1 MNFDMFLSYMKSVR
15 WNTTKGKQG
24 KQESGYLMQARSE
37 LAGRKA
43 REHMIV
49 AKMNAAKVDSA
60 KVREHLTST
69 CVALASTNVSVAG

>member
-60 KVREHLTST
+60 KVRERYCASILTR
-69 CVALASTNVSVAG
+69 NIHIPRYY

>member
-1 MNFDMFLSYMKSVR
+1 MKSVR

-60 KVREHLTST
+60 KVRERYCASI
-69 CVALASTNVSVAG
+69 LADHESAAAKVDSANVSVAG